1 MVGDLLG
8 TKRPVYLEI
17 REFIF
22 FQKLAFQSLLLGHIF
37 LFTSDFGTQAGKK
50 PSYIISII
58 FAPKPFNISKCY
70 QMLSNYLVW
79 VLLEWTSILLEPINL
94 WVQYQTQ
101 LYQKDNANVDI

>member
-1 MVGDLLG
+1 MVRDLLG

-17 REFIF
+17 LQTTVSREFVF

-58 FAPKPFNISKCY
+58 FGPKPFNISKCY
-70 QMLSNYLVW
+70 QIIQCWFFKSGR
-79 VLLEWTSILLEPINL
+79 PFF
-94 WVQYQTQ
+94 
-101 LYQKDNANVDI
+101 